1 MNEDYEEEP
10 VQVRVNQ
17 RALVQKVLARY
28 PEEFTVFRELVQNA
42 DDAGA
47 KNVEIEFQTEDY
59 ASGNKR
65 TNGTVTDLTNTKA
78 FKWVVK
84 NDGDEFRLE
93 DWRRLTNIAD
103 GNPDDQKIGAFGVGF
118 FSVFSITDSP
128 VVISGDRRKRMFYK
142 DDQLMV
148 ESRTCER
155 TKWTVIEMEVKDEQL
170 PIPKP
175 FDLSKFFCTAVTFLT
190 KVQNVV
196 IRFDGESLS
205 EITRS
210 RHDPDQIGGLPEGLK
225 RKSKSGI
232 MCVKSVEVIPQ
243 EVRVTMSRLAYSAG
257 SKKSRA
263 GKTAAV
269 KEDANPTKRDGF
281 FARKNVEPTRAKTIS
296 HTSSTQTY
304 TSVVNYTIYSA
315 HISSTPPKEMTMG
328 IEMATKKQPPTGF
341 LCEAVHFTRSQYQ
354 HAMQDGDE
362 EGSIGSVFRG
372 VHALCSEEDEG
383 HGSRLFV
390 GQSTAQTSGIATHVS
405 SRFIPTVERG
415 SIDLANGQVAK
426 WNEELL
432 RIGGFLTRLIYDRAM
447 GDLRDRWPESS
458 SPLKD
463 RLREDALYTMKCFT
477 FRQSTPDPKVGEL
490 LQSAFFG
497 CSTSFSFPILSNLG
511 IRPSKDVRQPHE
523 EFEPFMKKCPILD
536 QALWPTRSTM
546 IEQLPEEYPVT
557 VYTFRDVKEE
567 LEKRIFTESE
577 MIACIGWWVK
587 SFGTESRHISGE
599 DLMKVWRDEFSL
611 VAQFRSSKLPPRII
625 TLSVIKKFVDTRQR
639 PPFVQ
644 NDDPLPPDTISMSF
658 TGSLDAK
665 QVMGALGWE
674 HLTIVDWIQHLVS
687 GPGLDPSKDIS
698 KSATFSEKMFL
709 TLRPLWQSMQS
720 TDRGKIVD
728 LLQSVPCIPTN
739 REHQKPQEA
748 YFPEADLFNELPV
761 VSFRQPYIDYEPV
774 LQALGVKRALEWDSV
789 KTRLLSDVECSMMRL
804 VTYLHTVCR
813 WMEPEEFMAVKELP
827 IFTCAAGAE
836 PEKRCCIHEV
846 YRPDSLHR
854 NLGLPV
860 LVWAGGKTLG
870 SFGLPEVGYD
880 FLYEFGLQQYPPLS
894 LIIEKA
900 CSEDADIRQSAYTFF
915 VSHLEDHYEKY
926 DPAAFPD
933 SAFLPCGKGTK
944 PTQFGTP
951 EAVFTSPE
959 WEIFGFHTI
968 HKSIPPRTR
977 TKLKVKDRPSA
988 EAIIKAMREKPP
1000 PDIATA
1006 TKWFGLLARRGA
1018 FSVDDLAIISEM
1030 AIVPIQ
1036 HQHDE
1041 TNPES
1046 ADPPVVPPNKCF
1058 YAFPDETKAHHKAV
1072 FTFVDYKQPANSFLK
1087 MCGAKP
1093 NPDCS
1098 DIVEAMIEN
1107 PQEYLN
1113 KIERYMKQVQLD
1125 KQAHK
1130 RYLDDLRQV
1139 AAGYHSLS
1147 PDLRAKMK
1155 RAPIFISFR
1164 KRRRVSEGL
1173 PTAELQDY
1181 ALKYANEILIADD
1194 LESHRLFGEYVYVA
1208 PKEEVFEN
1216 LYRDHGSESLSSH
1229 VRHEV
1234 KHGPCVGEGGD
1245 LRNKVFQRLKIFL
1258 HDQDSSRR
1266 SEFNVSRW
1274 KEEGAFTVKYCDAL
1288 RISKSLKFEHAEKV
1302 DDTNPLGSVE
1312 EPALAG
1318 IERIQQKGTEKDTL
1332 WVIQQSDNTMDWY
1345 DVAVALCRIIFRMHK
1360 THDTLLLMTILD
1372 ANLEDLRRRGY
1383 DVDAISRHYD
1393 DDEANRVNPTPNT
1406 QDKDWGKK
1414 GDDDGALIR
1423 FPFRAPHWLKELTSF
1438 KKKKN
1443 KPGEFD
1449 QSKMDAKVAEALEM
1463 CATDADKS
1471 SNNIDQDKSKG
1482 GKKQGHVRYCGSR
1495 QTDLDQCTRKTTKNG
1510 ILVFKIP
1517 GNDEPEEN
1525 TLEIFSV
1532 ILEDLG
1538 KLFGL
1543 GVEKLH
1549 IFWQP
1554 HDVELMG
1561 FNRNKAIYL
1570 NLAHFESKH
1579 GFADDDS
1586 RAATYAAWY
1595 FIIAHEIAHNVSFFH
1610 DEDHELLFASIAQH
1624 RLIALKNLLQKKAP
1638 GAREGSCGQ

>member
-1 MNEDYEEEP
+1 MNGDCEEEP

-47 KNVEIEFQTEDY
+47 ENVEIEFQTEDY
-59 ASGNKR
+59 ALGKKLM
-65 TNGTVTDLTNTKA
+65 NGTVTDLTKIKTS
-78 FKWVVK
+78 KWVVK
-84 NDGDEFRLE
+84 NDGAEFKPE
-93 DWRRLTNIAD
+93 DWSRLTNIAD

-128 VVISGDRRKRMFYK
+128 VVISGDRRKRMYYK
-142 DDQLMV
+142 EDQLMV

-170 PIPKP
+170 PMPKP

-190 KVQNVV
+190 NVKNV
-196 IRFDGESLS
+196 DIRFDGESLS

-210 RHDPDQIGGLPEGLK
+210 RGDAEKIERFPEGLK
-225 RKSKSGI
+225 RKSKSGT
-232 MCVKSVEVIPQ
+232 MYVKSVEMIPQ
-243 EVRVTMSRLAYSAG
+243 EVRVTLSKLAYSAG
-257 SKKSRA
+257 SKKTRT

-269 KEDANPTKRDGF
+269 KEDTNPTKRAGF
-281 FARKNVEPTRAKTIS
+281 FAKKNVEPSHSETIS
-296 HTSSTQTY
+296 RTPSTQTN

-315 HISSTPPKEMTMG
+315 HISSTPTKEMATG
-328 IEMATKKQPPTGF
+328 IETATKKQPPSSF
-341 LCEAVHFTRSQYQ
+341 LCEAVHFTKDQYQ
-354 HAMQDGDE
+354 QAMQDGDE
-362 EGSIGSVFRG
+362 EGNIGSVFRG
-372 VHALCSEEDEG
+372 VQALCGEVDEG

-405 SRFIPTVERG
+405 TRFIPTVERG

-447 GDLRDRWPESS
+447 TDIRNQWPESA

-463 RLREDALYTMKCFT
+463 RLRTDALYIMKCFT
-477 FRQSTPDPKVGEL
+477 FRQTTPDPKIGEL
-490 LQSAFFG
+490 LQSAFFD
-497 CSTSFSFPILSNLG
+497 CSTSLSFPILSNLG
-511 IRPSKDVRQPHE
+511 IRFSKDVRQPHA
-523 EFEPFMKKCPILD
+523 EFKPFMKSCPILD
-536 QALWPTRSTM
+536 NALWPIRSTM

-567 LEKRIFTESE
+567 LDKRTFSEDE

-587 SFGTESRHISGE
+587 SFGTESKPMSGE
-599 DLMKVWRDEFSL
+599 DLITVWRDEFSP
-611 VAQFRSSKLPPRII
+611 VAQFRPSKLPPRII
-625 TLSVIKKFVDTRQR
+625 TLSTIKKFVDTRPR
-639 PPFVQ
+639 SSFIQ

-658 TGSLDAK
+658 TRSLDVS
-665 QVMGALGWE
+665 QVKAALGWE
-674 HLTIVDWIQHLVS
+674 HLTIVDWIQYLVS
-687 GPGLDPSKDIS
+687 GHGLDPSQDIC
-698 KSATFSEKMFL
+698 KNATFSDKVFM
-709 TLRPLWQSMQS
+709 TLRNLWPSIQP
-720 TDRGKIVD
+720 TDRDKIVD
-728 LLQSVPCIPTN
+728 LMRSVPCIPTN

-761 VSFRQPYIDYEPV
+761 VLFGQPYTEYETV
-774 LQALGVKRALEWDSV
+774 LQALGVKRALDWDWV
-789 KTRLLSDVECSMMRL
+789 KDRLLSDVECSMMRL
-804 VTYLHTVCR
+804 VTYLQAVRR
-813 WMEPEEFMAVKELP
+813 WMDPEEFMAVKQLC
-827 IFTCAAGAE
+827 IFACAGAGAE
-836 PEKRCCIHEV
+836 ERRCIHEI

-860 LVWAGGKTLG
+860 LIWAGGRTVG
-870 SFGLPEVGYD
+870 QFGLQEVGYD
-880 FLYEFGLQQYPPLS
+880 FLYEFGLQQHPPLD

-900 CSEDADIRQSAYTFF
+900 CSEDANVRQNAYTFF

-926 DPAAFPD
+926 NPANFPD
-933 SAFLPCGKGTK
+933 SAFLPCGKGSR

-951 EAVFTSPE
+951 EEVFTSSE

-968 HKSIPPRTR
+968 HGSIPAKIRTR
-977 TKLKVKDRPSA
+977 LKVKDRPSA
-988 EAIIKAMREKPP
+988 AAIIKAMQEKSP

-1006 TKWFGLLARRGA
+1006 KKWFDLLARRGG
-1018 FSVDDLAIISEM
+1018 FSADDLAVISEM
-1030 AIVPIQ
+1030 AIVPVQPQRRVDGTI
-1036 HQHDE
+1036 
-1041 TNPES
+1041 PES
-1046 ADPPVVPPNKCF
+1046 VDPPAVPPNKCF
-1058 YAFPDETKAHHKAV
+1058 YMPPDQTKAHHLAV
-1072 FTFVDYKQPANSFLK
+1072 FTYVDYRQPANSFLK

-1107 PQEYLN
+1107 PHEYLN
-1113 KIERYMKQVQLD
+1113 KIERYMEQMQVD
-1125 KQAHK
+1125 KAQAYK
-1130 RYLDDLRQV
+1130 KYLDDLRQV

-1147 PDLRAKMK
+1147 PELRAKMK

-1164 KRRRVSEGL
+1164 KKRRESPL
-1173 PTAELQDY
+1173 TAESQDY
-1181 ALKYANEILIADD
+1181 ALKHAHEILIADD

-1216 LYRDHGSESLSSH
+1216 LYRDHGSESLSTH
-1229 VRHEV
+1229 VKHDIN
-1234 KHGPCVGEGGD
+1234 HGPCVGEALD
-1245 LRNKVFQRLKIFL
+1245 LRNKVFERLKIFL
-1258 HDQDSSRR
+1258 HDQDSTRR
-1266 SEFNVSRW
+1266 SDFNVSRW
-1274 KEEGAFTVKYCDAL
+1274 KEEGAFTVKFCDTL
-1288 RISKSLKFEHAEKV
+1288 QISKSLEFEHAEKV
-1302 DDTNPLGSVE
+1302 DSNPLVSVE

-1318 IERIQQKGTEKDTL
+1318 IERIQQKGTFEKDTL
-1332 WVIQQSDNTMDWY
+1332 WVIQQSDSNKMDWY

-1383 DVDAISRHYD
+1383 DVDAISRNYD
-1393 DDEANRVNPTPNT
+1393 EEANRVDPQPAL
-1406 QDKDWGKK
+1406 DKDWSKK
-1414 GDDDGALIR
+1414 GNEDGVAIR
-1423 FPFRAPHWLKELTSF
+1423 SPFRVPHWLKDLTNF
-1438 KKKKN
+1438 RKKKN

-1449 QSKMDAKVAEALEM
+1449 QSKMDAKVAEALGL
-1463 CATDADKS
+1463 CTTDADKS

-1482 GKKQGHVRYCGSR
+1482 GKKQGHVKYCGSR
-1495 QTDLDQCTRKTTKNG
+1495 QTDLDQCSKKTTKNG
-1510 ILVFKIP
+1510 MNVFKTP
-1517 GNDEPEEN
+1517 GNDDPEESI
-1525 TLEIFSV
+1525 LESFSV
-1532 ILEDLG
+1532 ILADLG

-1570 NLAHFESKH
+1570 NLAHFQSKH
-1579 GFADDDS
+1579 HFTDDDS

-1610 DEDHELLFASIAQH
+1610 DEDHELLFSSIAQH
-1624 RLIALKNLLQKKAP
+1624 RLIALKNLLQKKAA
-1638 GAREGSCGQ
+1638 GAREGNCGQ